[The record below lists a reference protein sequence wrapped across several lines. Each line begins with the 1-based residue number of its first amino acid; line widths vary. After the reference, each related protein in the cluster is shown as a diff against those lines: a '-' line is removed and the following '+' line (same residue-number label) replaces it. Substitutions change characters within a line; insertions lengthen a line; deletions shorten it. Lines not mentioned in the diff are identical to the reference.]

1 MLNTPK
7 NKLNQSSFGGF
18 EVKLARIQQIVP
30 ERAVAIVI
38 DSLKVQHEVPLNVQ
52 RAKGWLPQVGEVWY
66 LEKVMGQWLFM
77 ALVSNNY
84 EAYAQTHVVYISEI
98 NNGMATVSSNE
109 GREFKVPI
117 NIKRAK
123 GSADPAVGEMWYID
137 NLVGNQYTF
146 AAIIEE

>member
-7 NKLNQSSFGGF
+7 SKVNQTIYGGF
-18 EVKLARIQQIVP
+18 EAKLAVVQQIVP

-38 DSLKVQHEVPLNVQ
+38 DTLKVQHEVPLNIQ
-52 RAKGWLPQVGEVWY
+52 RAKGWLPRAGETWY
-66 LEKVMGQWLFM
+66 LERVLGQWIFT

-84 EAYAQTHVVYISEI
+84 EAYAQTHVVQVTSIDDGI
-98 NNGMATVSSNE
+98 ATVHTE
-109 GREFKVPI
+109 DGRQFKVPM

-123 GSADPAVGEMWYID
+123 GSLDPIVGETWYID

>member
-7 NKLNQSSFGGF
+7 SRVNQSSYGGF

-30 ERAVAIVI
+30 ERAIAIVI

-52 RAKGWLPQVGEVWY
+52 RAKGWLPRVGEVWY
-66 LEKVMGQWLFM
+66 LEKVLGQWLFM
-77 ALVSNNY
+77 ALVSSSY
-84 EAYAQTHVVYISEI
+84 DSYPQSHVVYVSEI
-98 NNGMATVSSNE
+98 NDGIATVNSDE
-109 GREFKVPI
+109 GREFKVSVK
-117 NIKRAK
+117 IKRAK
-123 GSADPAVGEMWYID
+123 GSLSPEVGEMWYID